1 MQKKKNIQLTLSL
14 AVLLT
19 LIVLFFV
26 FTDQRSAPA
35 VDPLIFQVPGLEKID
50 RIELSSAR
58 EKTVLTYNGS
68 KWLVN
73 GMEADQRT
81 ITVLFATLK
90 QVEAKRPSATHVQD
104 SLQKE
109 ITTRGTTISC
119 YAGPALIKEFGVVGN
134 PTSYET
140 YFQLPGGVPYLVT
153 IPGYRV
159 FIASVFIL
167 TSNDWRDKR
176 VFNFNWQNIKSLEV
190 HFPSDPTQSFKASFK
205 NGIFGIEGI
214 VTDTTKLDGY
224 MDALFQLRAEK
235 ILTYPKTSYDS
246 LVKRSATEE
255 ITIEDIA
262 GEHYALKLLLPE
274 RNQFSLLG
282 FRNEELIEL
291 NKNVFPK
298 IFRKKNY
305 FIQKSR

>member
-1 MQKKKNIQLTLSL
+1 MISLIIFFFLFTEQKNS
-14 AVLLT
+14 
-19 LIVLFFV
+19 
-26 FTDQRSAPA
+26 SS
-35 VDPLIFQVPGLEKID
+35 VDSLIFQVPDLEKID
-50 RIELSSAR
+50 RIELSSAN
-58 EKTVLTYNGS
+58 EKTILTFNGS

-81 ITVLFATLK
+81 VTILFATLK

-109 ITTRGTTISC
+109 ITTRGTKVSC
-119 YAGPALIKEFGVVGN
+119 YAGPTRAKEFGVIGN

-159 FIASVFIL
+159 FIASVFAL
-167 TSNDWRDKR
+167 TQNEWRDKR
-176 VFNFNWQNIKSLEV
+176 VFSFNWQNIKNLEV
-190 HFPSDPTQSFKASFK
+190 HFPSDPAQSFKASFK

-214 VTDTTKLDGY
+214 ATDTTKLDGF
-224 MDALFQLRAEK
+224 MDALFQLRADK
-235 ILTYPKTSYDS
+235 ILTYPKSAYDS
-246 LVKRSATEE
+246 LVKRSTTEE

-262 GEHYALKLLLPE
+262 GEHYSLKLLLPE
-274 RNQFSLLG
+274 KNQFSLLG

-291 NKNVFPK
+291 NKNIFPK

-305 FIQKSR
+305 FIQKNR